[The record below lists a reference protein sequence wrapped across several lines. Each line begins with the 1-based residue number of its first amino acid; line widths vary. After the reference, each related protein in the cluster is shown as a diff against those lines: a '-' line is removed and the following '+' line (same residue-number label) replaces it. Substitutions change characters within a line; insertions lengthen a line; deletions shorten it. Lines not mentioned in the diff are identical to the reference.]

1 MKLKSAEEVQIL
13 RAGGKRLA
21 SIVHEVGN
29 QVKPGITAV
38 DLDKTAALLI
48 EKMNGKPAFKGYNGF
63 PAVSCISINEG
74 VVHGIPDKDYRFQEG
89 DIVGV
94 DIGLAYKGLY
104 TDMAVTIA
112 VGHVNAHTQKL
123 ISVTKQALDLAIN
136 QAKLG
141 NTIGDIGHAVQSF
154 VEKNEFSVVR
164 TLVGHGVGFE
174 VHEEPKV
181 PNFGKPGTGLTLESG
196 MVLAIEPMVNIGG
209 FEVKTL
215 DDGWTIV
222 TLDGSLSAHFE
233 HTIAITANGPE
244 VLTSQ

>member
-1 MKLKSAEEVQIL
+1 MKLKSAEEIQIL

-48 EKMNGKPAFKGYNGF
+48 EKMNGQPAFKGYNGF

-104 TDMAVTIA
+104 TDMAITIG

-123 ISVTKQALDLAIN
+123 ILVTKQALDIAIN

-209 FEVKTL
+209 SEVKTL

-233 HTIAITANGPE
+233 HTIAITANGTE

>member
-1 MKLKSAEEVQIL
+1 MKLKSAEEIQIL
-13 RAGGKRLA
+13 RAGGKILA

-104 TDMAVTIA
+104 TDMAITIG

-123 ISVTKQALDLAIN
+123 ISTTKQALDIAIN

-154 VEKNEFSVVR
+154 VEKNGFSVVR

-209 FEVKTL
+209 SEVKTL

-233 HTIAITANGPE
+233 HTIAITANGTE